1 LRRAPPGVKIFQKKK
16 VDFEQKGGIFA
27 NIDGER
33 VELGSAILDSD
44 GSIILGGKRVYSLR

>member
-1 LRRAPPGVKIFQKKK
+1 MRRAPPGVKIFQKKK

>member
-1 LRRAPPGVKIFQKKK
+1 MRYFIKYS
-16 VDFEQKGGIFA
+16 VDFEQNRGIFA

-44 GSIILGGKRVYSLR
+44 GSIILGGKRVCEPKIDV